1 MMRKFSAYVMF
12 LGAKEQAG
20 RERATVN
27 GIFAAKDR
35 SRFPYSSACKA

>member
-1 MMRKFSAYVMF
+1 MF

-27 GIFAAKDR
+27 AALWPPTSR
-35 SRFPYSSACKA
+35 STHP